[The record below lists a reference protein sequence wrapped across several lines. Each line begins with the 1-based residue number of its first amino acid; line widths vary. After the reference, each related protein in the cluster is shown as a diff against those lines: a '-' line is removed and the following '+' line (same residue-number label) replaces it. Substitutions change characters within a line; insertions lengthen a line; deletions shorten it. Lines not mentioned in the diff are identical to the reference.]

1 MPTFENW
8 REGVSTSDE
17 MDGDRPKRMQKH
29 IVSWKVQGKREFQV
43 ERVVMLSD
51 STQFRKGRLV

>member
-1 MPTFENW
+1 MPTFEDW
-8 REGVSTSDE
+8 REGISTS
-17 MDGDRPKRMQKH
+17 GDRPKRLQKR